1 MDYSSD
7 SSFKKFLQKVTNQNN
22 RSGSNTE
29 EVSSALL
36 DKLKLKNVN
45 GVEGTNN
52 NQVGKLVELE
62 KETSETS
69 EKQLDEVIKVL
80 QSIRKSLSGSSG
92 GNNSNAGGLATNAVV
107 PKDQKSVSSVVIKDS
122 DKTFRETI
130 KEDIGAVKT
139 IGNNVVSGFKS
150 VGSGVKSAFQFGKKA
165 FTNPKEALKQVSSKV
180 GSFKESAKDILGTE
194 AGYTAESERYG
205 KEYQVAGM
213 GTLEEGKEKYRE
225 KVEQEENENRVEKNK
240 KQGNLFGLSKEGKFA
255 PSSYFNESLNK
266 QESTTNISNNNKVS
280 NNTDLVSNNVKSQT
294 VNSTGPTQNTQP
306 NTNAE
311 SDNIES
317 PVEIISKTSKETVSL
332 ITSSVE
338 LEKEQL
344 GLLKVIA
351 EQLQPKTPSELPEQ
365 KVKSVASSAN
375 NETAAAPVESGPGIN
390 LDLDIDGPDRRNP
403 KGKKPSIGSRIL
415 GGLGKA
421 ARVLGP
427 AAAVAGAAYSGF
439 EGYQNT
445 TANFDVKEG
454 QEATTGQKI
463 SSTLGGVASGLTF
476 GLLNEKSAA
485 QGIHKA
491 GSAISDFFGGTSKP
505 KGIEQVPPAVDAMGN
520 ITGTAPSYAGK
531 DVMQTSIENVDMS
544 REVAAAKSAPA
555 PSIVSSNVSNNNS
568 TSFVPIKPTPRP
580 EYSGSALDRY
590 QGRVSVY

>member
-7 SSFKKFLQKVTNQNN
+7 SSFKKFLQKVTNQTD

-92 GNNSNAGGLATNAVV
+92 GNNSSAGGLATNAVV

-225 KVEQEENENRVEKNK
+225 KVEQEENQNRVEKIK

-266 QESTTNISNNNKVS
+266 QE
-280 NNTDLVSNNVKSQT
+280 
-294 VNSTGPTQNTQP
+294 STGPTQNTQP

-427 AAAVAGAAYSGF
+427 AAAVAGAVYSGF